1 MVEQNY
7 FTESLFKFQVKWTK
21 AIFEKEQK
29 WSATATNKG
38 SGKPNNNSEAAE
50 CTVLGFWD
58 HLCPWKLLVIYRILR
73 SLTNNPKSREKE
85 IKWLFF
91 IFSFFWVRK
100 KWMKQ
105 KVKKKKRGMSL
116 TEKKSPG
123 IQTESG
129 NTGKP
134 PVWGGYYTP
143 RLGRCAFNKMSELK
157 TWIFQGNTRG

>member
-105 KVKKKKRGMSL
+105 KVKKKKKEECLWQKRSL
-116 TEKKSPG
+116 
-123 IQTESG
+123 Q
-129 NTGKP
+129 
-134 PVWGGYYTP
+134 GYKLNQET
-143 RLGRCAFNKMSELK
+143 
-157 TWIFQGNTRG
+157 QGNLPCEGVTTPPD

>member
-1 MVEQNY
+1 M
-7 FTESLFKFQVKWTK
+7 KWTK

-105 KVKKKKRGMSL
+105 KVKKKKKEECLWQKRSL
-116 TEKKSPG
+116 
-123 IQTESG
+123 Q
-129 NTGKP
+129 
-134 PVWGGYYTP
+134 GYKLNQET
-143 RLGRCAFNKMSELK
+143 
-157 TWIFQGNTRG
+157 QGNLPCEGVTTPPD

>member
-73 SLTNNPKSREKE
+73 SLTNNPKSREKK

-105 KVKKKKRGMSL
+105 KVKKKKKRNVSDRKEVSRDTNWIRKHRETSRVRGL
-116 TEKKSPG
+116 LH
-123 IQTESG
+123 
-129 NTGKP
+129 P
-134 PVWGGYYTP
+134 P
-143 RLGRCAFNKMSELK
+143 
-157 TWIFQGNTRG
+157 TR